1 MRIEFTSPALR
12 DLEDLRIYLAERSA
26 SGLANVLGDIE
37 STVFDIPKSV
47 ARGRKTPRDDV
58 WERVSN
64 RYKFVIP
71 YHVRGGV
78 VYILRIYHPK
88 REPLDY
94 EALKL

>member
-1 MRIEFTSPALR
+1 MRIEFTTPALR
-12 DLEDLRIYLAERSA
+12 DLEELRTYLSARSG

-37 STVFDIPKSV
+37 STVIDIPKSIS
-47 ARGRKTPRDDV
+47 RGRKTPRDDV
-58 WERVSN
+58 WERVSS

-71 YHVRGGV
+71 YHVQSGA

-94 EALKL
+94 DNLKL